1 MLLAVV
7 LVAPVQAQMLLAE
20 KSTDLPCHWLLFPRL
35 EDSTARFNINQE
47 TLSKIFHEWK
57 LVKAKISKAKQSD
70 AERYCIDQFNYV
82 STTTQGCS
90 LTVEEVYENMEDQAS
105 NPADRE
111 KAK

>member
-1 MLLAVV
+1 MV
-7 LVAPVQAQMLLAE
+7 LVFFQ
-20 KSTDLPCHWLLFPRL
+20 
-35 EDSTARFNINQE
+35 
-47 TLSKIFHEWK
+47 IFHEWK

-90 LTVEEVYENMEDQAS
+90 LTVKEVYENMEDQAS

-111 KAK
+111 KVK